1 MGLFSLFKKPPK
13 ASAAQYRELPDY
25 APSQY
30 DAPSSKQLY
39 DTYSSRARGEGVGFT
54 PEDLSTMKAQ
64 ETDQAVRGA
73 NETYS
78 RSMAGR
84 RGTGGVTTGGTNRI
98 RDRAL
103 LATSVAK
110 SQSLRDI
117 GIRNAVLKREETMQ
131 GIQGLDGFLQ
141 SERGEAWK
149 KTSYKAQQTTD
160 WNANERY
167 GQDITNQNQQNRYLA
182 EKEGWD
188 SLENRAFQGAMM
200 AMGGGGGGA
209 GGGVNYGAI
218 MQGMNQS
225 QQQYYMPQGT
235 QQQFDYSKLY
245 KQSATN
251 YR

>member
-13 ASAAQYRELPDY
+13 ASTAQYRELPNY
-25 APSQY
+25 EPSQY

-39 DTYSSRARGEGVGFT
+39 DTYSSQARGEGVGFT

-131 GIQGLDGFLQ
+131 GIQGLDDFLQ

-167 GQDITNQNQQNRYLA
+167 GQDITNQNQMNRYLA

-188 SLENRAFQGAMM
+188 TIENRAYQAAMM
-200 AMGGGGGGA
+200 AAGMPSGGSGS
-209 GGGVNYGAI
+209 VDYSAI
-218 MQGMNQS
+218 MSRMSPQ
-225 QQQYYMPQGT
+225 QQQYYMPQWT